1 LTNAQTAVSRQYF
14 ICNQANDAVSNAESN
29 LRAAQLRY
37 ETENK
42 FLTDAQSKLATF
54 TAQKKAADDTVNRL
68 LSDANRYTA
77 SPSSSTTVVTV
88 VPSGGISG
96 VVSGSGSVPSYQSVF
111 NTFSSTPVGLLPNY
125 MTRVYGPSVSDF
137 FSSTGRSLQSTQATM
152 YPVNS
157 VTYDALLG
165 RSSAGIFSSGS
176 TYLSGI
182 SASQIGSSS
191 VPSGILG
198 DFSCSGSSDL
208 SGYGRI
214 SSVQPGYITVLTPDN
229 KTVNLRVS
237 SCTRIESHRPGD
249 IASPNDYIA
258 FKGIKAAPN
267 NCKASDITLIPF

>member
-1 LTNAQTAVSRQYF
+1 M
-14 ICNQANDAVSNAESN
+14 
-29 LRAAQLRY
+29 RAAQLRY

-42 FLTDAQSKLATF
+42 FLTDVQSKLATF

-96 VVSGSGSVPSYQSVF
+96 VVSGSGSGSIPSYQSVF

-137 FSSTGRSLQSTQATM
+137 FSNTGRSLQTTQATM

-165 RSSAGIFSSGS
+165 RSSAGIFSSGN
-176 TYLSGI
+176 TFLSGI

-208 SGYGRI
+208 SGYGKI
-214 SSVQPGYITVLTPDN
+214 SSVQPGYITVVTPDN

-237 SCTRIESHRPGD
+237 SCTRI
-249 IASPNDYIA
+249 
-258 FKGIKAAPN
+258 
-267 NCKASDITLIPF
+267 